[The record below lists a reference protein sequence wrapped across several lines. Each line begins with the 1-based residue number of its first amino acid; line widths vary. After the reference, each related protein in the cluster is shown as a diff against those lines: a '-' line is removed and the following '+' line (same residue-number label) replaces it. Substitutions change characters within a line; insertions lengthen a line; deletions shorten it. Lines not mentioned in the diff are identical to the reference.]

1 MQPERAAA
9 FAPPNR
15 LTQQRAA
22 TSLAQGAEP
31 TEHWEAE
38 EPGLPRETL
47 SCVTHHSRNN
57 AVKAKARLMR

>member
-15 LTQQRAA
+15 LTEQRAVK
-22 TSLAQGAEP
+22 SLAQGAA
-31 TEHWEAE
+31 TAKNWEVE
-38 EPGLPRETL
+38 EPVLLRETL

-57 AVKAKARLMR
+57 AVKAKARLTR